1 MKKKCIGVL
10 GSGSWATALV
20 KILSENTLN
29 LNWFIR
35 NPESIDQ
42 IKSVGRNPKYLSYV
56 DLNLDKLKISSD
68 INKVIYDSDILIVAI
83 PSPFIESSLI
93 SSKKL
98 LSKKILVS
106 ASKGIIPESFLTIS
120 EHLNRE
126 YNIPK
131 KNLAII
137 SGPSHAEEVA
147 QEKLTY
153 LTVGTNNLKLGEH
166 ISSLLNTKY
175 IISTVSRDMTGI
187 EISSSLKNIYSIM
200 VGIAH
205 GLGYGDNFISVLISH
220 STKEM
225 SDFME
230 AIHKVKRKI
239 NHSAYL
245 GDLLVTT
252 YSSFSRNR
260 TFGNMIGKGYSINSA
275 KAEMNMI
282 VEGYYATKNASLIS
296 KKLSKKFLI
305 IDVCYKILF
314 ENRSANRQMRELSKG
329 LY

>member
-1 MKKKCIGVL
+1 MMKKSIGVL

-20 KILSENTLN
+20 KILSENTSN
-29 LNWFIR
+29 INWFIR
-35 NPESIDQ
+35 NSDVIEQ
-42 IKSVGRNPKYLSYV
+42 IKRDKKNPKYLSYV
-56 DLNLDKLKISSD
+56 DLDLNNIKISSEID
-68 INKVIYDSDILIVAI
+68 EIINASDIIIIAI

-98 LSKKILVS
+98 LSSKFLVS

-120 EHLNRE
+120 EHLNRK

-153 LTVGTNNLKLGEH
+153 LTVGTKNSKLGKY
-166 ISSLLNTKY
+166 ISDLLITKY
-175 IISTVSRDMTGI
+175 IISTVSNDMIGI
-187 EISSSLKNIYSIM
+187 EYSSSLKNIYSIM

-205 GLGYGDNFISVLISH
+205 GLGYGDNFLSVLISH
-220 STKEM
+220 CSKEM
-225 SDFME
+225 SDFIK
-230 AIHKVKRKI
+230 AIHKTNRKI

-282 VEGYYATKNASLIS
+282 VEGYYATKNAFMLS
-296 KKLSKKFLI
+296 KKLSTKFLI
-305 IDVCYKILF
+305 IDFCYKILF
-314 ENRSANRQMRELSKG
+314 ENKSASRQMKELSKN

>member
-1 MKKKCIGVL
+1 MKKKSIGVL

-20 KILSENTLN
+20 KILSENISKI
-29 LNWFIR
+29 NWYVR
-35 NPESIDQ
+35 NSDVIEM
-42 IKSVGRNPKYLSYV
+42 IKTDKKNPKYLSYV
-56 DLNLDKLKISSD
+56 DLNLNKLQISSE
-68 INKVIYDSDILIVAI
+68 INKIINDSDIIIIAI

-93 SSKKL
+93 SAKKL
-98 LSKKILVS
+98 LSNKFLVS

-120 EHLNRE
+120 EHLNQE

-153 LTVGTNNLKLGEH
+153 LTVGSKNSKLGKY
-166 ISSLLNTKY
+166 ISDLLKTKY
-175 IISTVSRDMTGI
+175 IISSVSNDIVGI
-187 EISSSLKNIYSIM
+187 EYSSSLKNIYSIM

-205 GLGYGDNFISVLISH
+205 GLGYGDNFLSVLISH
-220 STKEM
+220 CSKEM
-225 SDFME
+225 SDFIK
-230 AIHKVKRKI
+230 AVHKTDIKI
-239 NHSAYL
+239 NLSAYL

-260 TFGNMIGKGYSINSA
+260 TFGNMIGKGNSINSA

-282 VEGYYATKNASLIS
+282 VEGYYATKNAFMLS
-296 KKLSKKFLI
+296 KKLSTNFLI
-305 IDVCYKILF
+305 IDICYKILF
-314 ENRSANRQMRELSKG
+314 EKKSASRQMKELSKH

>member
-1 MKKKCIGVL
+1 MKKKSIGVL

-20 KILSENTLN
+20 KILSENTSN
-29 LNWFIR
+29 INWYIR
-35 NPESIDQ
+35 NSDVIEQ
-42 IKSVGRNPKYLSYV
+42 IKTDKKNPKYLSYV
-56 DLNLDKLKISSD
+56 DLNLNKLHISSEID
-68 INKVIYDSDILIVAI
+68 QIIQDSDIIIIAI

-98 LSKKILVS
+98 LSNKFLVS

-120 EHLNRE
+120 EHLNQE

-153 LTVGTNNLKLGEH
+153 LTVGTKNSKLGKY
-166 ISSLLNTKY
+166 ISELLKTKY
-175 IISTVSRDMTGI
+175 IISTVSDDMIGI
-187 EISSSLKNIYSIM
+187 EYSSSLKNIYSIM

-205 GLGYGDNFISVLISH
+205 GLGYGDNFLSVLISH
-220 STKEM
+220 CSKEM
-225 SDFME
+225 SDF
-230 AIHKVKRKI
+230 IKDVHKTNRKI
-239 NHSAYL
+239 NQSAYL

-260 TFGNMIGKGYSINSA
+260 TFGNMIGKGYSIKSA

-282 VEGYYATKNASLIS
+282 VEGYYCL
-296 KKLSKKFLI
+296 
-305 IDVCYKILF
+305 
-314 ENRSANRQMRELSKG
+314 
-329 LY
+329 LYTSPSPRDFG

>member
-1 MKKKCIGVL
+1 M
-10 GSGSWATALV
+10 
-20 KILSENTLN
+20 
-29 LNWFIR
+29 
-35 NPESIDQ
+35 
-42 IKSVGRNPKYLSYV
+42 
-56 DLNLDKLKISSD
+56 
-68 INKVIYDSDILIVAI
+68 
-83 PSPFIESSLI
+83 
-93 SSKKL
+93 
-98 LSKKILVS
+98 
-106 ASKGIIPESFLTIS
+106 
-120 EHLNRE
+120 
-126 YNIPK
+126 
-131 KNLAII
+131 
-137 SGPSHAEEVA
+137 A

-220 STKEM
+220 SSKEM
-225 SDFME
+225 SDFIE
-230 AIHKVKRKI
+230 AIHKIKRKI

-305 IDVCYKILF
+305 IDVCHKILF
-314 ENRSANRQMRELSKG
+314 ENRSANKQIRELSKE

>member
-1 MKKKCIGVL
+1 MKKKSIGVL

-20 KILSENTLN
+20 KILSENTSN
-29 LNWFIR
+29 INWYIR
-35 NPESIDQ
+35 NSDVIEQ
-42 IKSVGRNPKYLSYV
+42 IKTDKKNPKYLSYV
-56 DLNLDKLKISSD
+56 DLNLKKLHISSEID
-68 INKVIYDSDILIVAI
+68 QIIQDSDIIIIAI

-98 LSKKILVS
+98 LSNKFLVS
-106 ASKGIIPESFLTIS
+106 ASKGIIPETFLTIS
-120 EHLNRE
+120 EHLNQE

-153 LTVGTNNLKLGEH
+153 LTVGTKNSKLGKY
-166 ISSLLNTKY
+166 ISELLKTKY
-175 IISTVSRDMTGI
+175 IISTVSNDMIGI
-187 EISSSLKNIYSIM
+187 EYSSSLKNIYSIM

-205 GLGYGDNFISVLISH
+205 GLGYGDNFLSVLISH
-220 STKEM
+220 CSKEM
-225 SDFME
+225 SDF
-230 AIHKVKRKI
+230 IKNVHKTNRKI
-239 NHSAYL
+239 NQSAYL

-260 TFGNMIGKGYSINSA
+260 TFGNMIGKGYSIKSA
-275 KAEMNMI
+275 EAEMNMI
-282 VEGYYATKNASLIS
+282 VEGYYATKNAFMLS
-296 KKLSKKFLI
+296 KKLSTKFLI
-305 IDVCYKILF
+305 IDFCYKILF
-314 ENRSANRQMRELSKG
+314 ENKSASRQMKELSKN

>member
-1 MKKKCIGVL
+1 MKKKRIGIL

-35 NPESIDQ
+35 NPKTVDQ
-42 IKSVGRNPKYLSYV
+42 IRSVGRNPRYLSYV
-56 DLNLDKLKISSD
+56 DLNLNKLHISSD
-68 INKVIYDSDILIVAI
+68 INKVINDSEILIIAI

-98 LSKKILVS
+98 ISKKILVS

-220 STKEM
+220 SSKEM
-225 SDFME
+225 SDFIE
-230 AIHKVKRKI
+230 AIHKIKRKI

-305 IDVCYKILF
+305 IDVCHKILF
-314 ENRSANRQMRELSKG
+314 ENRSANKQIRELSKE

>member
-1 MKKKCIGVL
+1 MKNKRIGIL

-35 NPESIDQ
+35 NPKTVDQ
-42 IKSVGRNPKYLSYV
+42 IRSVGRNPRYLSYV
-56 DLNLDKLKISSD
+56 NLNLNKLNISSD
-68 INKVIYDSDILIVAI
+68 INKVINDSEILIIAI

-98 LSKKILVS
+98 ISKKILVS

-220 STKEM
+220 SSKEM
-225 SDFME
+225 SDFIE
-230 AIHKVKRKI
+230 AIHKIKRKI

-305 IDVCYKILF
+305 IDVCHKILF
-314 ENRSANRQMRELSKG
+314 ENRSANKQIRELSKE

>member
-1 MKKKCIGVL
+1 MKKKSIGVL

-20 KILSENTLN
+20 KILSENTSN
-29 LNWFIR
+29 INWYIR
-35 NPESIDQ
+35 NSDVIEQ
-42 IKSVGRNPKYLSYV
+42 IKTDKKNPKYLSYV
-56 DLNLDKLKISSD
+56 DLHLNKLRISSKID
-68 INKVIYDSDILIVAI
+68 QIIQDSDIIIIAI

-98 LSKKILVS
+98 LSNKFLVS

-120 EHLNRE
+120 EHLNQE

-153 LTVGTNNLKLGEH
+153 LTVGTKNSKLGKYMSE
-166 ISSLLNTKY
+166 LLKTKY
-175 IISTVSRDMTGI
+175 IISTVSNDMIGI
-187 EISSSLKNIYSIM
+187 EYSSSLKNIYSIM

-205 GLGYGDNFISVLISH
+205 GLGYGDNFLSVLISH
-220 STKEM
+220 CSKEM
-225 SDFME
+225 SDF
-230 AIHKVKRKI
+230 IKDVHKTNRKI
-239 NHSAYL
+239 NQSAYL

-260 TFGNMIGKGYSINSA
+260 TFGNMIGKGYSIKSA
-275 KAEMNMI
+275 KAEMNMV
-282 VEGYYATKNASLIS
+282 VEGYYATKNAFMLS
-296 KKLSKKFLI
+296 KKLSTKFLI
-305 IDVCYKILF
+305 INFCYKILF
-314 ENRSANRQMRELSKG
+314 ENKSASRQMKELSKN

>member
-1 MKKKCIGVL
+1 MKKKRIGIL

-35 NPESIDQ
+35 NPKTVDQ
-42 IKSVGRNPKYLSYV
+42 IRSVGRNPRYLSYV
-56 DLNLDKLKISSD
+56 DLNLNKLNISSD
-68 INKVIYDSDILIVAI
+68 INKVINDSEILIIAI

-98 LSKKILVS
+98 ISKKILVS

-166 ISSLLNTKY
+166 ISNLLNTKY

-220 STKEM
+220 SSKEM
-225 SDFME
+225 SDFIE
-230 AIHKVKRKI
+230 AIHKIKRKI

-305 IDVCYKILF
+305 IDVCHKILF
-314 ENRSANRQMRELSKG
+314 ENRSANKQIRELSKE

>member
-1 MKKKCIGVL
+1 MKKKRIGIL

-35 NPESIDQ
+35 NPKTVDQ
-42 IKSVGRNPKYLSYV
+42 IRSVGRNPRYLSYV
-56 DLNLDKLKISSD
+56 DLNLNKLNISSD
-68 INKVIYDSDILIVAI
+68 INKVINDSEILIIAI

-98 LSKKILVS
+98 ISKKILVS

-166 ISSLLNTKY
+166 ISNLLNTKY

-220 STKEM
+220 SSKEM
-225 SDFME
+225 SDFIE
-230 AIHKVKRKI
+230 AIHKIKRKI

>member
-1 MKKKCIGVL
+1 MKNKRIGIL

-35 NPESIDQ
+35 NPKTVDQ
-42 IKSVGRNPKYLSYV
+42 IRSVGRNPRYLSYV
-56 DLNLDKLKISSD
+56 DLNLNKLHISSD
-68 INKVIYDSDILIVAI
+68 INKVINDSEILIIAI

-98 LSKKILVS
+98 ISKKILVS

-220 STKEM
+220 SSKEM
-225 SDFME
+225 SDFIE
-230 AIHKVKRKI
+230 AIHKIKRKI

-275 KAEMNMI
+275 KAVMNMI

-305 IDVCYKILF
+305 IDVCHKILF
-314 ENRSANRQMRELSKG
+314 ENRSANKQIRELSKE

>member
-35 NPESIDQ
+35 NPESIEQ

-126 YNIPK
+126 YNIPR

-225 SDFME
+225 SDFIE
-230 AIHKVKRKI
+230 VFHKAKRKI

-314 ENRSANRQMRELSKG
+314 ENRSANKHMRELSKG

>member
-1 MKKKCIGVL
+1 MKNKRIGIL

-35 NPESIDQ
+35 NPKTVDQ
-42 IKSVGRNPKYLSYV
+42 IRSVGRNPRYLSYV
-56 DLNLDKLKISSD
+56 DLNLNKLHISSD
-68 INKVIYDSDILIVAI
+68 INKVINDSEILIIAI

-98 LSKKILVS
+98 ISKKILVS

-220 STKEM
+220 SSKEM
-225 SDFME
+225 SDFIE
-230 AIHKVKRKI
+230 AIHKIKRKI

-305 IDVCYKILF
+305 IDVCHKILF
-314 ENRSANRQMRELSKG
+314 ENRSANKQIRELSKE

>member
-35 NPESIDQ
+35 NPESIEQ

-68 INKVIYDSDILIVAI
+68 INKVIHDSDILIVAI

-205 GLGYGDNFISVLISH
+205 GLGYGDNFFSVLISH
-220 STKEM
+220 SKKEM
-225 SDFME
+225 SDFIE
-230 AIHKVKRKI
+230 AFHKAKRKI

>member
-20 KILSENTLN
+20 KILSENNLK

-35 NPESIDQ
+35 NPESIEQ

-68 INKVIYDSDILIVAI
+68 INKVIYDSEILIIAI

-126 YNIPK
+126 YNIPR

-153 LTVGTNNLKLGEH
+153 LTVGTSNLKLGEH

-225 SDFME
+225 SDFIE
-230 AIHKVKRKI
+230 LFHKAKRKI

-314 ENRSANRQMRELSKG
+314 ENRSASRQMRELSKG

>member
-1 MKKKCIGVL
+1 MKKKRIGIL

-35 NPESIDQ
+35 NPKTVDQ
-42 IKSVGRNPKYLSYV
+42 IRSVGRNPRYLSYV
-56 DLNLDKLKISSD
+56 DLNLNKLNISSD
-68 INKVIYDSDILIVAI
+68 INKVINDSEILIIAI

-98 LSKKILVS
+98 ISKKIFVS

-166 ISSLLNTKY
+166 ISNLLNTKY

-220 STKEM
+220 SSKEM
-225 SDFME
+225 SDFIE
-230 AIHKVKRKI
+230 AIHKIKRKI

-305 IDVCYKILF
+305 IDVCHKILF
-314 ENRSANRQMRELSKG
+314 ENRSANKQIRKLSKE

>member
-1 MKKKCIGVL
+1 MKKKSIGIL
-10 GSGSWATALV
+10 GSGSWATALI
-20 KILSENTLN
+20 KILSENASN
-29 LNWFIR
+29 INWYIR
-35 NPESIDQ
+35 NSDVIEQ
-42 IKSVGRNPKYLSYV
+42 IRADKKNPKYLSYV
-56 DLNLDKLKISSD
+56 DLDLNKLQISSEID
-68 INKVIYDSDILIVAI
+68 QIIHDSDIIIIAI

-93 SSKKL
+93 SSKKI
-98 LSKKILVS
+98 LSNKFLVS

-120 EHLNRE
+120 EHLNQE

-153 LTVGTNNLKLGEH
+153 LTVGTKNSKLGKY
-166 ISSLLNTKY
+166 ISDLLKTKY
-175 IISTVSRDMTGI
+175 IISTVSNDMIGI
-187 EISSSLKNIYSIM
+187 EYSSSLKNIYSIM

-205 GLGYGDNFISVLISH
+205 GLGYGDNFLSVLISH
-220 STKEM
+220 CSKEM
-225 SDFME
+225 NDF
-230 AIHKVKRKI
+230 IKSVHKTNRKI
-239 NHSAYL
+239 NQSAYL

-260 TFGNMIGKGYSINSA
+260 TFGNMIGKGYSIKSA

-282 VEGYYATKNASLIS
+282 VEGYYATKNAFMLSQ
-296 KKLSKKFLI
+296 KLSTKFFI
-305 IDVCYKILF
+305 IDFCYKILF
-314 ENRSANRQMRELSKG
+314 ENKSASRQMKELSKN

>member
-1 MKKKCIGVL
+1 MKNKCIGVL

-29 LNWFIR
+29 LNWYIR
-35 NPESIDQ
+35 NPESVEQ

-68 INKVIYDSDILIVAI
+68 INKVIYDSEILILAI

-120 EHLNRE
+120 KHLNRE

-166 ISSLLNTKY
+166 ISNLLNTKY

-220 STKEM
+220 SSKEM
-225 SDFME
+225 SDFIE
-230 AIHKVKRKI
+230 AIHKIKRKI

-305 IDVCYKILF
+305 IDVCHKILF
-314 ENRSANRQMRELSKG
+314 ENRSANKQIRKLSKE

>member
-20 KILSENTLN
+20 KILSENNLK

-35 NPESIDQ
+35 NPESIEQ

-68 INKVIYDSDILIVAI
+68 INKVIHDSDILIVAI

-98 LSKKILVS
+98 FSKKILVS

-225 SDFME
+225 SDFIE
-230 AIHKVKRKI
+230 AFHKAKRKI

>member
-35 NPESIDQ
+35 NPESIEQ

-225 SDFME
+225 SDFIE
-230 AIHKVKRKI
+230 TFHKAKRKI